1 MARKLR
7 LALCGILGVLVG
19 LGIYGA
25 LSNAGVA
32 RPLFSP
38 VTRGDL
44 ALARSDRPGLRV
56 LFVGNS
62 FTFEN
67 SLPALVH
74 DLAAG
79 DPGARPVYSVEYVAP
94 GWTLEEA
101 AGDHRL
107 AKLLRDVHWD
117 DVVLQEQSQLLSFP
131 ERQWRE
137 ETLPYAQTLD
147 RHIRAAGARTLLF
160 LTWGYEI
167 GDRHNNPRD
176 TYAAMQARL
185 VDGYT
190 KLGGELGA
198 DIVPVGLAWRN
209 ALAARPQLPL
219 WADDWRHPSLAGSYL
234 GASVFYAALT
244 GRDPAASRFTAGIG
258 TERARFLRQIARI
271 GRKSASSVG
280 ST

>member
-1 MARKLR
+1 MARKAR
-7 LALCGILGVLVG
+7 LSLCGILGALVG

-25 LSNAGVA
+25 LINAGVA
-32 RPLFSP
+32 RSLFGP
-38 VTRGDL
+38 VTGGDL

-79 DPGARPVYSVEYVAP
+79 DPGGRPIFSVQYVAP
-94 GWTLEEA
+94 GWTLQRA
-101 AGDHRL
+101 ARDGHL

-117 DVVLQEQSQLLSFP
+117 DVVLQEQSQLLSFD
-131 ERQWRE
+131 EAQWRH
-137 ETLPYAQTLD
+137 ETLPSARTLA
-147 RHIRAAGARTLLF
+147 RRISAAGARTLLF
-160 LTWGYEI
+160 MTWGYEI
-167 GDRHNNPRD
+167 GDRHNNPHD
-176 TYAAMQARL
+176 TYRAMQARL
-185 VDGYT
+185 GEGYT
-190 KLGGELGA
+190 KLGEELGA
-198 DIVPVGLAWRN
+198 DVVPVGVAWRD

-219 WADDWRHPSLAGSYL
+219 WADDWRHPSLVGSYL

-258 TERARFLRQIARI
+258 AERAYFLRKVAAI
-271 GRKSASSVG
+271 GRKSADPSG